1 MLEQLMETAESEPV
15 KLKAATEILDRAG
28 VRGGIE
34 IDTSVNIDVRPAA
47 QVIAERLDRLAQGAI
62 EAAAKLADAGL
73 HVLPDSDIVDAE
85 VVQEKEKEKSD
96 DNN

>member
-1 MLEQLMETAESEPV
+1 
-15 KLKAATEILDRAG
+15 
-28 VRGGIE
+28 
-34 IDTSVNIDVRPAA
+34 
-47 QVIAERLDRLAQGAI
+47 LDRLAQGAI